1 MIQTFR
7 KPRTILRKTTAIS
20 GIAGAAVLLSLIG
33 PITASAAE
41 PTAASSSAATSS
53 SVEISPE
60 ALAQVSEQQISA
72 ANSGVEKF
80 SASDLLAQVRDQIE
94 TDRIAREK
102 KRAAEARAK
111 AEAEAKAKAKAEADA
126 KAKAEEEAA
135 AKAKADADAAA
146 VAAAAAQAQQ
156 STSSSSTGAPS
167 SARSSDA
174 PSSSPTYTGGG
185 SKNDWLAAS
194 GIPQSD
200 WGYVDYIVSHESG
213 WNPNAVNASSGA
225 GGLVQAL
232 PCGKVAGGCFDPVSN
247 LKWADSYA
255 KGRYGSWAGA
265 YQFWSSN
272 HWW

>member
-20 GIAGAAVLLSLIG
+20 GIAGAAVLLSLLG
-33 PITASAAE
+33 PTVASAAE
-41 PTAASSSAATSS
+41 PTDPSSSSAATSS

-60 ALAQVSEQQISA
+60 ALAQVSEQQIST

-80 SASDLLAQVRDQIE
+80 SASDLVAQVRDQIE
-94 TDRIAREK
+94 TDRTAREK
-102 KRAAEARAK
+102 KREEEARAK
-111 AEAEAKAKAKAEADA
+111 AEAEAKAKAEAEA

-135 AKAKADADAAA
+135 AKAKAEADA
-146 VAAAAAQAQQ
+146 AAAAAQAQR
-156 STSSSSTGAPS
+156 STSRSATAGGSPS
-167 SARSSDA
+167 SPSR
-174 PSSSPTYTGGG
+174 SSSPSAAPSYTGGG

-194 GIPQSD
+194 GIPESD

-232 PCGKVAGGCFDPVSN
+232 PCSKVAGGCFDPVAN

>member
-7 KPRTILRKTTAIS
+7 KPRTILRSAALP
-20 GIAGAAVLLSLIG
+20 GIVGATLLLSLLA
-33 PITASAAE
+33 PTVASAAE
-41 PTAASSSAATSS
+41 PSSSPSGSPSS
-53 SVEISPE
+53 STEITPDQ
-60 ALAQVSEQQISA
+60 LASVSKEQIST
-72 ANSGVEKF
+72 ANSGTEKF
-80 SASDLLAQVRDQIE
+80 SAGDLVAQVRNQLDEDRKELERKRIE
-94 TDRIAREK
+94 EAARK
-102 KRAAEARAK
+102 K
-111 AEAEAKAKAKAEADA
+111 AEAEAKAKAEAEA
-126 KAKAEEEAA
+126 KRKAEEEAA
-135 AKAKADADAAA
+135 AKAAAEA
-146 VAAAAAQAQQ
+146 KAAAQAAAERATAESLSSDSSSK
-156 STSSSSTGAPS
+156 STSPSAPI
-167 SARSSDA
+167 
-174 PSSSPTYTGGG
+174 YTGGG

-194 GIPQSD
+194 GIPESD

-232 PCGKVAGGCFDPVSN
+232 PCSKVAGGCFDPVSN

>member
-1 MIQTFR
+1 
-7 KPRTILRKTTAIS
+7 
-20 GIAGAAVLLSLIG
+20 VLLSLIG
-33 PITASAAE
+33 PTTASAAE
-41 PTAASSSAATSS
+41 PTAASASAATSS

-111 AEAEAKAKAKAEADA
+111 AEAKAKVKAEADA
-126 KAKAEEEAA
+126 KAKAEKEAA
-135 AKAKADADAAA
+135 AKAKAAADAE
-146 VAAAAAQAQQ
+146 AAATEAAQVQQ
-156 STSSSSTGAPS
+156 SASSSRTAAPS
-167 SARSSDA
+167 SPGSSNA
-174 PSSSPTYTGGG
+174 PSTSPTYTGGG

-194 GIPQSD
+194 GIPESD